1 MTGSK
6 INPHATRTH
15 CDSLDSIIA
24 PQSIAWRQIAP
35 EPTWL
40 CPSGLWL
47 EGHNQVL
54 QVPGSQTTWYILVW
68 FGIICYIIKHHFPT
82 FVAKIHQNPCFFL
95 WRSQA
100 WLTFESHGRSGHST
114 VAGHR
119 RNRRGPRISHSMQK
133 VNWSIPVFPTWQFS
147 YSIIPNMAIRWKKW
161 WKRLE
166 KCFFTIF
173 YQDGFRNWTLGTD
186 DTWFCSWSS
195 LYWYRDSPHPQDDP
209 AMFCTSRRW
218 VTVVVSA
225 TKTWTFLK
233 MHYWLAQENSKV
245 NHIKSWLITCRSG
258 SETSC
263 HRCI

>member
-166 KCFFTIF
+166 KCFLSSFIKMVFETELWGPTIPDF
-173 YQDGFRNWTLGTD
+173 VPGVPCIGIGTPHIPK
-186 DTWFCSWSS
+186 TILPCFAPPGGG
-195 LYWYRDSPHPQDDP
+195 SPLLCPLQKHGR
-209 AMFCTSRRW
+209 FWRCTIGWLKKTRR
-218 VTVVVSA
+218 
-225 TKTWTFLK
+225 
-233 MHYWLAQENSKV
+233 
-245 NHIKSWLITCRSG
+245 
-258 SETSC
+258 
-263 HRCI
+263 